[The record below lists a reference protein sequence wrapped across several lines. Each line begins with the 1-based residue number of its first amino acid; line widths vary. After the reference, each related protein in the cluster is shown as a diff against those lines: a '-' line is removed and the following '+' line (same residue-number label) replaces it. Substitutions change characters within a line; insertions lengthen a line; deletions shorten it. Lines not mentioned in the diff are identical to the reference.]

1 MTRLISG
8 IYHSVYTPVDQ
19 RAASP
24 KDRRSLTDDEKRA
37 RQIARELELS
47 IAQAHSGE
55 TYFEREYERN
65 RLRREL
71 DPDYFR
77 EADRKSYAKHR
88 QERLAAKKRAR
99 SADPEAFRE
108 RERAYDAAN
117 RAKRRAAQAGRNGE
131 YYANNKE
138 RINAARRAKRAAA
151 REAATFEDANLRR

>member
-8 IYHSVYTPVDQ
+8 IYHSVFTPVDQ

-65 RLRREL
+65 ALRREL
-71 DPDYFR
+71 NPDYFR
-77 EADRKSYAKHR
+77 AADRKSYAKHR
-88 QERLAAKKRAR
+88 EKRLAAKKAARA
-99 SADPEAFRE
+99 ADPAKLRE

-117 RAKRRAAQAGRNGE
+117 REKRRVAQANRNGD
-131 YYANNKE
+131 YYARNKE
-138 RINAARRAKRAAA
+138 RINARRRARRLETSA
-151 REAATFEDANLRR
+151 RGSHVETV